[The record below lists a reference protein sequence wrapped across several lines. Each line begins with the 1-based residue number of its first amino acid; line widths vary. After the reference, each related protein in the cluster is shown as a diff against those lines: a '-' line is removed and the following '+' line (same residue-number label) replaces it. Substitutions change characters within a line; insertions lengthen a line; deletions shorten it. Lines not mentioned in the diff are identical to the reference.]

1 MAFVVISATTD
12 RMATVIVA
20 PTGNFVLE
28 NEEAG
33 TRTKPLFSDLQTMLL
48 YSLLICRVI

>member
-1 MAFVVISATTD
+1 MALIVISASTD
-12 RMATVIVA
+12 RMATVLVA
-20 PTGNFVLE
+20 PKGFIVIE

-33 TRTKPLFSDLQTMLL
+33 MRARRLFSDLQTMLL